1 MNATNPKNN
10 GHSADV
16 RMQLNVNG
24 HVLPIAQLGPD
35 FLILKNP
42 IYHPPT
48 AAEIAVWVDGHERR
62 WPVWLAEGIKTDQQ
76 KTGISRSP
84 GSNGAAV

>member
-1 MNATNPKNN
+1 MNATNLKTH

-24 HVLPIAQLGPD
+24 HVLSVSQLGPD

-42 IYHPPT
+42 IDHPPT
-48 AAEIAVWVDGHERR
+48 KAEIAVWVDGHERR
-62 WPVWLAEGIKTDQQ
+62 WPVWLADGIKIGQREI
-76 KTGISRSP
+76 GISRYPSVN
-84 GSNGAAV
+84 GSTV